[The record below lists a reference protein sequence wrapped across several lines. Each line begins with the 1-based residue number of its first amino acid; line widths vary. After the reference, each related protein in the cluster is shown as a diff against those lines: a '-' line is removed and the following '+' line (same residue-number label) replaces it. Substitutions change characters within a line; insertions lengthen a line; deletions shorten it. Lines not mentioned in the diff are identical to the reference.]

1 MSPDPEHPRRIPR
14 GEEGVLQGEDDRP
27 RGRDPV
33 VTEAGQEREGDRK
46 AEVPEPHEEGH
57 DPRHPHPVVGDVDRE
72 EGQHREVDRE
82 VNRQEDH
89 QRCEEGELLP
99 HPDSEELW
107 GKPTDEPDRERHGKP
122 HQFYGALRDPDQG
135 LGLFPG
141 ITGEDRR
148 CQDAGE
154 HPGDRPQEDDPLEG
168 DRVLPARRL
177 PEEEVHDDEV
187 DLEKEEG
194 ADLVDHHPPP
204 HPAEIPHP
212 SAVKGADRDP
222 EVRADPAGED
232 DRDPGSHDCPGEI
245 RPADEGEI
253 GAEEGEEE
261 DDQPGLDDEVRNVD
275 PVLEVEAVVGEELDR
290 EVPAPG
296 PDQEGGRDPEEEE
309 DRTGLLPLWDIE
321 DRRRK
326 VRDHEDDRDH
336 QEDDCGEPE
345 EGRVERLIRRRVIF
359 SLEVDGEEPGDRSVE
374 RLDDDRHVP
383 RDRGRERDE
392 PVGRDPEGVDEVGD
406 QKDPDDDVYQE
417 VGNVCGEVAGEL
429 GGKPPVCLVRAGRWF
444 RCHGVTGILGTL
456 SRVVSRFKIWH
467 LDVFLLG

>member
-1 MSPDPEHPRRIPR
+1 MGSDPEHPRRVPG

-33 VTEAGQEREGDRK
+33 VAKAGQEREGDCE
-46 AEVPEPHEEGH
+46 AEVPESHEEGH
-57 DPRHPHPVVGDVDRE
+57 NPRHPHPVVGDVDRE

-168 DRVLPARRL
+168 NRILPGRRRS
-177 PEEEVHDDEV
+177 EKEVHDDES
-187 DLEKEEG
+187 DLVEEEST
-194 ADLVDHHPPP
+194 DLVDNHPPS
-204 HPAEIPHP
+204 HPTEVFDPC
-212 SAVKGADRDP
+212 AVERPDRDP
-222 EVRADPAGED
+222 EIGTDPPGED
-232 DRDPGSHDCPGEI
+232 DRDPGGHDCPGQVC
-245 RPADEGEI
+245 PADEGEI

-296 PDQEGGRDPEEEE
+296 PDQEGGRDPEEEK
-309 DRTGLLPLWDIE
+309 DRPGLLPGRDVE
-321 DRRRK
+321 DRWGE

-336 QEDDCGEPE
+336 QEDDRGESE
-345 EGRVERLIRRRVIF
+345 EGRVERLIRGCVIF
-359 SLEVDGEEPGDRSVE
+359 SLEVDSEEPGDGGVK
-374 RLDDDRHVP
+374 RLDNDRHVP
-383 RDRGRERDE
+383 RDRGRERDDS
-392 PVGRDPEGVDEVGD
+392 VGRDPEGIDEVGD
-406 QKDPDDDVYQE
+406 QQDPDNDVDQE
-417 VGNVCGEVAGEL
+417 VSDVCREVAGEL
-429 GGKPPVCLVRAGRWF
+429 GGKPPVCLVRAGR
-444 RCHGVTGILGTL
+444 
-456 SRVVSRFKIWH
+456 
-467 LDVFLLG
+467 